1 MVVLPK
7 EDSDSPPPYSAEP
20 YGAEPFNQ
28 PTESAGEPH
37 VYYRVYTPSGAV
49 RAKTA
54 ATASDDQFLGRIPA
68 RAVPPPHNVASLKR
82 CLARAERCMG
92 VLRLAG
98 LGAGALALYADP
110 YAAVPMRDDARLE
123 LLGPGATHGAAPE
136 TPLVVVLPHD
146 LPATEAAAD
155 DLAVEDAREHTQYL
169 YYRLYTPVGEVASTR
184 AFVPGDPSLGRI
196 PKARVARPYD
206 PQTITRCIA
215 RAEGKPLFAG
225 AQLFQDVTADAPI
238 EAYVGEG
245 AGSSA
250 DRPLVL
256 VRPQAHA
263 HCPRF
268 QAPFAMAH
276 HGPDATVLLRHLAG
290 MQRQTRPWQHVLGHP
305 VPPHLGGARFN
316 APAGWQRPDGAPR
329 PVPGPSQ
336 GRPRFQ

>member
-20 YGAEPFNQ
+20 YGAERFNQ
-28 PTESAGEPH
+28 PTESAADAASEPH
-37 VYYRVYTPSGAV
+37 HIYYRVYTPSGAV

-54 ATASDDQFLGRIPA
+54 AGAGDDLFLGRIPA
-68 RAVPPPHNVASLKR
+68 RAVPSPHNVASLKR

-92 VLRLAG
+92 ALRLAG

-146 LPATEAAAD
+146 PPATEAAAD
-155 DLAVEDAREHTQYL
+155 DLAVEDAGEHTQYL
-169 YYRLYTPVGEVASTR
+169 YYRLYTPVGEVASAR
-184 AFVPGDPSLGRI
+184 AF
-196 PKARVARPYD
+196 ARVARPYD
-206 PQTITRCIA
+206 PETITRCIA
-215 RAEGKPLFAG
+215 RAEGKPLFAS
-225 AQLFQDVTADAPI
+225 AQLFQDVTAEAPI
-238 EAYVGEG
+238 EAYVGDG

-250 DRPLVL
+250 DKPLVL
-256 VRPQAHA
+256 VRPHAHA
-263 HCPRF
+263 HRPRF

-290 MQRQTRPWQHVLGHP
+290 MQRQTRTWQHVLGHP
-305 VPPHLGGARFN
+305 VPRHLGGARPN